1 MFCFICFK
9 LFISYNSSSF
19 KENCIKEDLKIMS
32 ESSKGS
38 THYLSDKTDSTFR
51 GKALHRELVW
61 ADEGPLLETS
71 NLFYR
76 LGSE

>member
-1 MFCFICFK
+1 
-9 LFISYNSSSF
+9 
-19 KENCIKEDLKIMS
+19 MS